1 MANETSKVEVLL
13 PQLGETVEEGTITRW
28 FKKPGEYVKIDE
40 VLYEVSTEKVDS
52 EVPSPMSGTI
62 SEIKVGEGDT
72 VDVGTVLLII
82 EQHLSQDGVAETQPK
97 PESDGRVQADKEL
110 ASVPDHVEDQKQTDL
125 PVKDSPSPTDDLH
138 VASPLVRKLI
148 RESELDPSSIS
159 GTGVGGRITR
169 RDVLAVID
177 TQNREDVEIA
187 SNESS
192 ALLTDFRPQVDSGDN
207 LPFSNIRRRTAEH
220 MLMSVATSPH
230 ALTVME
236 VDYENVD
243 TIRNK
248 RKKEWKESTGSS
260 LTYLPFVMR
269 AVIDALEDWPCL
281 NASVVGDG
289 LQLHKNINMGIAV
302 DLDHE
307 GLIVPV
313 IKAAGGIRLEALA
326 TLVNELA
333 LKARNRQLSADDVYG
348 GTFTISNNG
357 SFGTHTTAAIINQ
370 PQVGVLSTDGV
381 TRRPVVVA
389 DKFGNESIAIHSVGH
404 LALAWDHRAFDGGY
418 AAGFLR
424 QIKESL
430 ETRNWDSEF

>member
-1 MANETSKVEVLL
+1 MANETRKVEVLL

-28 FKKPGEYVKIDE
+28 FKKPGEYVKVDE

-52 EVPSPMSGTI
+52 EVPSPISGTI

-82 EQHLSQDGVAETQPK
+82 EKQLSQDGVAEIQQNS
-97 PESDGRVQADKEL
+97 ENDSRVQADKEL
-110 ASVPDHVEDQKQTDL
+110 ASVPDNGEEQKQTDVSL
-125 PVKDSPSPTDDLH
+125 KDNSNPTDDLLI
-138 VASPLVRKLI
+138 VSPLVRKLI
-148 RESELDPSSIS
+148 RESDLDPLRIL

-177 TQNREDVEIA
+177 SRNREDVLIS
-187 SNESS
+187 SNELS
-192 ALLTDFRPQVDSGDN
+192 ASVEKSRPQVDSGDN

-220 MLMSVATSPH
+220 MLMSVAASPH

-243 TIRNK
+243 TVRNK
-248 RKKEWKESTGSS
+248 LKKEWKEITGSS

-289 LQLHKNINMGIAV
+289 LRLHKNVNIGIAV

-313 IKAAGGIRLEALA
+313 IKQAGGIRLEALA
-326 TLVNELA
+326 KLVIELA
-333 LKARNRQLSADDVYG
+333 LKARNRQLSADDVHG

-381 TRRPVVVA
+381 TRKPVVVA
-389 DKFGNESIAIHSVGH
+389 DTFGNESIAIHSVGH

>member
-1 MANETSKVEVLL
+1 MANETRKVEVLL

-28 FKKPGEYVKIDE
+28 FKKPGEYVKVDE

-52 EVPSPMSGTI
+52 EVPSPISGTI

-82 EQHLSQDGVAETQPK
+82 EKQLSQDGVAEIQQNS
-97 PESDGRVQADKEL
+97 ENDSRVQADKEL
-110 ASVPDHVEDQKQTDL
+110 ASVPDNGEEQKQTDVSL
-125 PVKDSPSPTDDLH
+125 KDNSNPTDDSLI
-138 VASPLVRKLI
+138 VSPLVRKLI
-148 RESELDPSSIS
+148 RESDLDPLRIL

-177 TQNREDVEIA
+177 SRNREDVLIS
-187 SNESS
+187 SNELS
-192 ALLTDFRPQVDSGDN
+192 ASVEKSRPQVDSGDN

-220 MLMSVATSPH
+220 MLMSVAASPH

-243 TIRNK
+243 TVRNK
-248 RKKEWKESTGSS
+248 LKKEWKEITGSS

-289 LQLHKNINMGIAV
+289 LRLHKNVNIGIAV

-313 IKAAGGIRLEALA
+313 IKQAGGIRLEALA
-326 TLVNELA
+326 KLVIELA
-333 LKARNRQLSADDVYG
+333 LKARNRQLSADDVHG

-381 TRRPVVVA
+381 TRKPVVVA
-389 DKFGNESIAIHSVGH
+389 DTFGNESIAIHSVGH

>member
-1 MANETSKVEVLL
+1 MANETRKVEVLL

-28 FKKPGEYVKIDE
+28 FKKPGEYVKVDE

-52 EVPSPMSGTI
+52 EVPSPISGTI

-82 EQHLSQDGVAETQPK
+82 EKQLSQDGVAEIQQNS
-97 PESDGRVQADKEL
+97 ENDSRVQADKEL
-110 ASVPDHVEDQKQTDL
+110 ASVPDNGEDQKQTDVTL
-125 PVKDSPSPTDDLH
+125 KDSSNPTDDLLI
-138 VASPLVRKLI
+138 VSPLVRKLI
-148 RESELDPSSIS
+148 RESDLDPLRIL

-177 TQNREDVEIA
+177 SRNREDVLIS
-187 SNESS
+187 SNELS
-192 ALLTDFRPQVDSGDN
+192 ASVEKSRPQVDSGDN

-220 MLMSVATSPH
+220 MLMSVAASPH

-243 TIRNK
+243 TVRNK
-248 RKKEWKESTGSS
+248 LKKEWKEITGSS

-289 LQLHKNINMGIAV
+289 LRLHKNVNIGIAV

-313 IKAAGGIRLEALA
+313 IKQAGGIRLEALA
-326 TLVNELA
+326 KLVIELA
-333 LKARNRQLSADDVYG
+333 LKARNRQLSADDVHG

-381 TRRPVVVA
+381 TRKPVVVA
-389 DKFGNESIAIHSVGH
+389 DTFGNESIAIHSVGH

>member
-28 FKKPGEYVKIDE
+28 FKKPGEYVMVDE

-52 EVPSPMSGTI
+52 EVPSPISGTI

-82 EQHLSQDGVAETQPK
+82 EKELSEDDVAETQPDS
-97 PESDGRVQADKEL
+97 ESDSSVEADKEV
-110 ASVPDHVEDQKQTDL
+110 ASVSDQVQDQNQTDV
-125 PVKDSPSPTDDLH
+125 PVKGSPNSTDDLL
-138 VASPLVRKLI
+138 VVSPLVRKLI
-148 RESELDPSSIS
+148 RESELDPSSIF

-177 TQNREDVEIA
+177 SRSREDVLIP
-187 SNESS
+187 SNDPP
-192 ALLTDFRPQVDSGDN
+192 APTKKFRPQVDSGGN

-243 TIRNK
+243 TVRNK

-289 LQLHKNINMGIAV
+289 LQLHENVNIGIAV

-313 IKAAGGIRLEALA
+313 IKQAGGIRLEALA
-326 TLVNELA
+326 KLVNELA
-333 LKARNRQLSADDVYG
+333 RKARNRQLSADDVHG

-418 AAGFLR
+418 AAGFLG

>member
-28 FKKPGEYVKIDE
+28 FKKPGEYIMADE

-52 EVPSPMSGTI
+52 EVPSPISGMI
-62 SEIKVGEGDT
+62 SEIKVDEGDT

-82 EQHLSQDGVAETQPK
+82 EKQLSQNEVAEAK
-97 PESDGRVQADKEL
+97 SDSGSDSYVQVEKAL
-110 ASVPDHVEDQKQTDL
+110 TSVSDQSQDQTDV
-125 PVKDSPSPTDDLH
+125 PVGRSSNSTDDSL
-138 VASPLVRKLI
+138 VVSPLVRKLI
-148 RESELDPSSIS
+148 RESELDLSSIF
-159 GTGVGGRITR
+159 GTGIGGRITR

-177 TQNREDVEIA
+177 NRNREDILIP
-187 SNESS
+187 SNDLP
-192 ALLTDFRPQVDSGDN
+192 APATKLRPEVDSGDN
-207 LPFSNIRRRTAEH
+207 QPFSNIRRRTAEH

-243 TIRNK
+243 TVRNK
-248 RKKEWKESTGSS
+248 RKKEWKESTGYS
-260 LTYLPFVMR
+260 LTYLPFVLR
-269 AVIDALEDWPCL
+269 AVIDALEDWPSL

-289 LQLHKNINMGIAV
+289 LQLHKNVNIGIAV

-313 IKAAGGIRLEALA
+313 IKQAGGIRLEALA
-326 TLVNELA
+326 KLVNELA
-333 LKARNRQLSADDVYG
+333 QKARNRKLSADEVHG

-389 DKFGNESIAIHSVGH
+389 DKFENESIAIHSVGH

>member
-28 FKKPGEYVKIDE
+28 FKKPGEYIMADE

-52 EVPSPMSGTI
+52 EVPSPISGMI
-62 SEIKVGEGDT
+62 SEIKVDEGDT

-82 EQHLSQDGVAETQPK
+82 EKQLSQNEVAEAK
-97 PESDGRVQADKEL
+97 SDSGSDSYVQVEKAL
-110 ASVPDHVEDQKQTDL
+110 TSVSDQSQDQTDV
-125 PVKDSPSPTDDLH
+125 PVRRSSNSTDDSL
-138 VASPLVRKLI
+138 VVSPLVRKLI
-148 RESELDPSSIS
+148 RESELDLSSIF
-159 GTGVGGRITR
+159 GTGIGGRITR

-177 TQNREDVEIA
+177 NRNREDILIP
-187 SNESS
+187 SNDLP
-192 ALLTDFRPQVDSGDN
+192 APATKLRPEVDSGDN
-207 LPFSNIRRRTAEH
+207 QPFSNIRRRTAEH

-243 TIRNK
+243 TVRNK
-248 RKKEWKESTGSS
+248 RKKEWKESTGYS
-260 LTYLPFVMR
+260 LTYLPFVLR
-269 AVIDALEDWPCL
+269 AVIDALEDWPSL

-289 LQLHKNINMGIAV
+289 LQLHKNVNIGIAV

-313 IKAAGGIRLEALA
+313 IKQAGGIRLEALA
-326 TLVNELA
+326 KLVNELA
-333 LKARNRQLSADDVYG
+333 QKARNRKLSADEVHG

-389 DKFGNESIAIHSVGH
+389 DKFENESIAIHSVGH

>member
-28 FKKPGEYVKIDE
+28 FKKPGEYIMADE

-52 EVPSPMSGTI
+52 EVPSPISGMI
-62 SEIKVGEGDT
+62 SEIKVDEGDT

-82 EQHLSQDGVAETQPK
+82 EKQLSQNEVAEAK
-97 PESDGRVQADKEL
+97 SDSGSDSYVQVEKAL
-110 ASVPDHVEDQKQTDL
+110 TSVSDQSQDQTDV
-125 PVKDSPSPTDDLH
+125 PVRRSSNSTDDSL
-138 VASPLVRKLI
+138 VVSPLVRKLI
-148 RESELDPSSIS
+148 RESELDLSSIF
-159 GTGVGGRITR
+159 GTGIGGRITR

-177 TQNREDVEIA
+177 NRNREDILIP
-187 SNESS
+187 SNDLP
-192 ALLTDFRPQVDSGDN
+192 APATKLRPEVDPGDN
-207 LPFSNIRRRTAEH
+207 QPFSNIRRRTAEH

-243 TIRNK
+243 TVRNK
-248 RKKEWKESTGSS
+248 RKKEWKESTGYS
-260 LTYLPFVMR
+260 LTYLPFVLR
-269 AVIDALEDWPCL
+269 AVIDALEDWPSL

-289 LQLHKNINMGIAV
+289 LQLHKNVNIGIAV

-313 IKAAGGIRLEALA
+313 IKQAGGIRLEALA
-326 TLVNELA
+326 KLVNELA
-333 LKARNRQLSADDVYG
+333 QKARNRKLSADEVHG

-389 DKFGNESIAIHSVGH
+389 DKFENESIAIHSVGH

>member
-1 MANETSKVEVLL
+1 MANETRKVEVLL

-28 FKKPGEYVKIDE
+28 FKKPGEYVKVDE

-52 EVPSPMSGTI
+52 EVPSPISGTI

-82 EQHLSQDGVAETQPK
+82 EKQLSQDGVAEIQQNS
-97 PESDGRVQADKEL
+97 ENDSRVQADKEL
-110 ASVPDHVEDQKQTDL
+110 ASVPDNDEEQKQTDVSL
-125 PVKDSPSPTDDLH
+125 KDNSNPTDDLLI
-138 VASPLVRKLI
+138 VSPLVRKLI
-148 RESELDPSSIS
+148 RESDLDPLRIL

-177 TQNREDVEIA
+177 SRNREDVLIS
-187 SNESS
+187 SNELS
-192 ALLTDFRPQVDSGDN
+192 ASVEKSRPQVDSGDN

-220 MLMSVATSPH
+220 MLMSVAASPH

-243 TIRNK
+243 TVRNK
-248 RKKEWKESTGSS
+248 LKKEWKEITGSS

-289 LQLHKNINMGIAV
+289 LRLHKNVNIGIAV

-313 IKAAGGIRLEALA
+313 IKQAGGIRLEALA
-326 TLVNELA
+326 KLVIELA
-333 LKARNRQLSADDVYG
+333 LKARNRQLSADDVHG

-381 TRRPVVVA
+381 TRKPVVVA
-389 DKFGNESIAIHSVGH
+389 DTFGNESIAIHSVGH